1 MTNTYSDMQTERSV
15 LNQYHLQVDDQGP
28 IQINEAATDGQ
39 HEEKIETDT
48 EYSMP
53 VTIVTTSNAN
63 QEELQGQEVAY
74 DVKSHI
80 TQVEEYCWD
89 CLDEPVIMAGKKIAD

>member
-15 LNQYHLQVDDQGP
+15 LNQYHLQVEDQGP

-74 DVKSHI
+74 DAKSHI
-80 TQVEEYCWD
+80 TQVEVQSQIKE
-89 CLDEPVIMAGKKIAD
+89 LIEEQSIQ